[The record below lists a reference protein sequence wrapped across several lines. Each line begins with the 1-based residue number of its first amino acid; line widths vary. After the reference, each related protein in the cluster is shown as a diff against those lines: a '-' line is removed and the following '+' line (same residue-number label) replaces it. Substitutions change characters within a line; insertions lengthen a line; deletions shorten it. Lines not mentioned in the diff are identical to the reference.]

1 MAFDPISTI
10 GTLVNTVVDKIFP
23 DANKKLDAQE
33 AKVAVTAALEQMR
46 LKGELDLVLGQL
58 AVNTEE
64 AKSTSVFVAGWRPFV
79 GWVCGVALGY
89 YYVAQPFLI
98 WGFSVF
104 NINTTMPTLETGEL
118 MTLLLGMLGLAG
130 MRSFD
135 KTQETAPGQQKG
147 RATG

>member
-1 MAFDPISTI
+1 MAFDPISAI
-10 GTLVNTVVDKIFP
+10 GGLVNTVIEKIFP

-33 AKVAVTAALEQMR
+33 AKVAVTAVIEEMKI
-46 LKGELDLVLGQL
+46 KGELDLVLGQL
-58 AVNTEE
+58 AINQEE
-64 AKSTSVFVAGWRPFV
+64 AKSTSVFVAGWRPFI

-98 WGFSVF
+98 WGFSLF
-104 NINTTMPTLETGEL
+104 AINTTMPTLELGEL

-135 KTQETAPGQQKG
+135 KQNESSPGKG
-147 RATG
+147 KATG

>member
-10 GTLVNTVVDKIFP
+10 GGLVNTIVDKIFP

-33 AKVAVTAALEQMR
+33 AKVAVSAVIEEMKI
-46 LKGELDLVLGQL
+46 KGELDIILGQL
-58 AVNTEE
+58 SINQEE
-64 AKSTSVFVAGWRPFV
+64 AKSSSVFVAGWRPFI

-98 WGFSVF
+98 WGFSLF
-104 NINTTMPTLETGEL
+104 EINTTMPTLELGEL

-130 MRSFD
+130 MRSYD
-135 KTQETAPGQQKG
+135 KQNDSVPGKG
-147 RATG
+147 KATG

>member
-10 GTLVNTVVDKIFP
+10 GGLVTTIIEKIFP

-33 AKVAVTAALEQMR
+33 AKTAVLAAMEEMR
-46 LKGELDLVLGQL
+46 IKGEFELVLGQL
-58 AVNTEE
+58 QINAEE
-64 AKSTSVFVAGWRPFV
+64 AKSSSVFVAGWRPFI

-98 WGFSVF
+98 WGFSIF
-104 NINTTMPTLETGEL
+104 DINTTMPTLELGEL

-130 MRSFD
+130 MRSYD
-135 KTQETAPGQQKG
+135 KQNESPPGKG
-147 RATG
+147 KATG

>member
-10 GTLVNTVVDKIFP
+10 GGLVTTIIEKIFP

-33 AKVAVTAALEQMR
+33 AKTAVLAAMEEMR
-46 LKGELDLVLGQL
+46 IKGEFELVLGQL
-58 AVNTEE
+58 QINAEE
-64 AKSTSVFVAGWRPFV
+64 AKSSSVFVAGWRPFI

-98 WGFSVF
+98 WGFSIF
-104 NINTTMPTLETGEL
+104 DINTTMPTLELGEL

-130 MRSFD
+130 MRSYD
-135 KTQETAPGQQKG
+135 KQSESAPGKG
-147 RATG
+147 KATG